1 MDRLGLQD
9 FFDRFE
15 LLPSLASSSTV
26 PLISATDEASSTASA
41 GDISS
46 SSTLSSTSTGTSIAS
61 LTVQIPVDED
71 VDVEEPPGQ
80 AKSILGARSMG
91 TGARS
96 PPGRLLSAGGG
107 KTEKLRRIS
116 PKNSSDVY

>member
-41 GDISS
+41 GNISS

-80 AKSILGARSMG
+80 AKSILAFLAELKKKAMRSF
-91 TGARS
+91 A
-96 PPGRLLSAGGG
+96 PVA
-107 KTEKLRRIS
+107 
-116 PKNSSDVY
+116 